1 MKMLENRIIAEGRVL
16 GEDILKVDSFL
27 NHQIDPVLMQAIG
40 REIARLFD
48 HDRIDKIVT
57 VETSGIAPAVFAAAE
72 LGVPVVF
79 AKKKAAIT
87 MTDENYVADVYSFT
101 KKETNHIIIDKKF
114 LNAAERILLVDDF
127 LANGQ
132 AVNGLLEITDA
143 AGANVVG
150 AAVVIEKAFQ
160 PGHEILEQRGIRL
173 ESLAKISD
181 FKDGQVVFA
190 K

>member
-1 MKMLENRIIAEGRVL
+1 MKMLENRIAAEGRVL
-16 GEDILKVDSFL
+16 GTDILKVDAFL

-40 REIARLFD
+40 KEIARLFD

-72 LGVPVVF
+72 LGVPLVF

-87 MTDENYVADVYSFT
+87 MTDENYMADVYSFT

-114 LNAAERILLVDDF
+114 LSAGERILLVDDF

-132 AVNGLLEITDA
+132 AMNGLLAIMDA
-143 AGANVVG
+143 AQASVVG
-150 AAVVIEKAFQ
+150 AAIVIEKAFQ
-160 PGHEILEQRGIRL
+160 PGHEILDERGIRL
-173 ESLAKISD
+173 ESLAKIAD
-181 FKDGQVVFA
+181 FKDGKVIFA
-190 K
+190 